1 MSVPPR
7 FRSTDSGERDFRS
20 VLGPT
25 GNKLQRKPPGM
36 KLENKKM
43 TTTIE
48 SKDEKTKKKPDP
60 PASPTTTLKQCSSLC
75 SSLLRKNSASMTAS
89 YSSDAS
95 SSCESSSSSCKKAVR
110 RSGSVSSAVGA
121 CAVGRRK
128 LVDEK
133 DDKVAGGGSNGDCF
147 ADGRRRCAWITPKS
161 DPSYVA
167 FHDEE
172 WGVPVHDDKK
182 LFELLCLSGALS
194 ELSWTDILS
203 RRQLLREVFM
213 DFDPVAV
220 SELNEKKVIS
230 AISLLSEVKLRSI
243 LDNSRQV
250 RKIIAEYGSF
260 KKYMWNFVS
269 NKPTQ
274 SQFRYQRQV
283 PVKTSKAEF
292 ISKDLVRR
300 GFRSV
305 SPTVIYS
312 FMQAAGL
319 TNDHLTGCFRFQDC
333 CVDAETTTKAKKTE
347 RE

>member
-333 CVDAETTTKAKKTE
+333 CVDAETTTKAKKTVA
-347 RE
+347 